1 MRYPYRVVVDD
12 NVDRLQVYS
21 RWRHSRAILIT
32 RTFTLSGDYFHWL
45 SVVVKQSLR
54 SIGIKKL
61 KGVYGKG
68 DPPLPIPNREVK
80 PFSADGTADRWES
93 RKMPNSDGES
103 YSDVTLSFFVSYLLC
118 LVLSYLILSYLISSC
133 LVCCVRVVFSFL
145 WCGALVFLFLCFLL
159 LFSVFCCFLRGFAF
173 FSLLY
178 SLLHSLLSPLLCFF
192 VIPFFLL
199 SFFLF
204 VPFQPC
210 CGSLLFACL
219 ACFCLPDLSFSLF
232 IFFFCACTCVCWIRF
247 GYLLLNLFCFDI
259 KL

>member
-93 RKMPNSDGES
+93 RKMPNLDGES
-103 YSDVTLSFFVSYLLC
+103 YRDVTLSLFVLSRFVLSRLVSFR
-118 LVLSYLILSYLISSC
+118 LVLWLLLFS
-133 LVCCVRVVFSFL
+133 VFS
-145 WCGALVFLFLCFLL
+145 FLCFLL
-159 LFSVFCCFLRGFAF
+159 LAPF
-173 FSLLY
+173 
-178 SLLHSLLSPLLCFF
+178 LCFF
-192 VIPFFLL
+192 
-199 SFFLF
+199 
-204 VPFQPC
+204 
-210 CGSLLFACL
+210 LLFA
-219 ACFCLPDLSFSLF
+219 FCCILCSHRCSVSSFTLFFFFCPFSFLSFSALLWFFAVCLPCLF
-232 IFFFCACTCVCWIRF
+232 PLA
-247 GYLLLNLFCFDI
+247 
-259 KL
+259 

>member
-1 MRYPYRVVVDD
+1 MAKGIHLFPFRTEKLSPLAPMVLPTGGRVGRCRIQMERV
-12 NVDRLQVYS
+12 
-21 RWRHSRAILIT
+21 T
-32 RTFTLSGDYFHWL
+32 EMWL
-45 SVVVKQSLR
+45 SLF
-54 SIGIKKL
+54 L
-61 KGVYGKG
+61 
-68 DPPLPIPNREVK
+68 
-80 PFSADGTADRWES
+80 
-93 RKMPNSDGES
+93 
-103 YSDVTLSFFVSYLLC
+103 SYLSC
-118 LVLSYLILSYLISSC
+118 LVLSYLISSC
-133 LVCCVRVVFSFL
+133 VLCTCSVFFFVMCVVRAFLV
-145 WCGALVFLFLCFLL
+145 LCFLL

-192 VIPFFLL
+192 VIPFFL
-199 SFFLF
+199 F

-210 CGSLLFACL
+210 CGSLLSACL

>member
-54 SIGIKKL
+54 LIGIKKL

-93 RKMPNSDGES
+93 RKMPNLDGES
-103 YSDVTLSFFVSYLLC
+103 YSDVTLSFFVSYL
-118 LVLSYLILSYLISSC
+118 SC
-133 LVCCVRVVFSFL
+133 LVVSSLLFSSLFVLCVVYVVFSFL
-145 WCGALVFLFLCFLL
+145 WCVALAFFF

-178 SLLHSLLSPLLCFF
+178 SLLHSLLFALSVALFLRYSIFSFVLFSFFSFSALLWFF
-192 VIPFFLL
+192 AVCLPCLFLL
-199 SFFLF
+199 AWSFFLF
-204 VPFQPC
+204 VYILFLC
-210 CGSLLFACL
+210 LYLCLLDTVWLL
-219 ACFCLPDLSFSLF
+219 AFKL
-232 IFFFCACTCVCWIRF
+232 V
-247 GYLLLNLFCFDI
+247 LLWY
-259 KL
+259 

>member
-103 YSDVTLSFFVSYLLC
+103 YSDVTLSFFVLSFVSR
-118 LVLSYLILSYLISSC
+118 LVLSYLVLCVVVLLFCLSSL
-133 LVCCVRVVFSFL
+133 
-145 WCGALVFLFLCFLL
+145 FLL
-159 LFSVFCCFLRGFAF
+159 LSPWLCF
-173 FSLLY
+173 
-178 SLLHSLLSPLLCFF
+178 LLHSLLSPLLCFF
-192 VIPFFLL
+192 VIPFFVLL
-199 SFFLF
+199 SFCSF
-204 VPFQPC
+204 
-210 CGSLLFACL
+210 SALLCFFAV
-219 ACFCLPDLSFSLF
+219 CLPDLSFSLF

>member
-1 MRYPYRVVVDD
+1 MAKGIHLFPFRTEKLSPLAPMVLPTGGRVGRCRIQMERV
-12 NVDRLQVYS
+12 
-21 RWRHSRAILIT
+21 T
-32 RTFTLSGDYFHWL
+32 EMWL
-45 SVVVKQSLR
+45 SL
-54 SIGIKKL
+54 
-61 KGVYGKG
+61 
-68 DPPLPIPNREVK
+68 
-80 PFSADGTADRWES
+80 F
-93 RKMPNSDGES
+93 
-103 YSDVTLSFFVSYLLC
+103 
-118 LVLSYLILSYLISSC
+118 LSYLSCLVFSSLFVSFR

-192 VIPFFLL
+192 VIPFFL
-199 SFFLF
+199 F

-210 CGSLLFACL
+210 CGSLLSACL

-232 IFFFCACTCVCWIRF
+232 IFFFCACVCWIRF

>member
-93 RKMPNSDGES
+93 RKMPNLDGES
-103 YSDVTLSFFVSYLLC
+103 NRDVTLSFFV
-118 LVLSYLILSYLISSC
+118 LSFVSRRFFSSLFVSFR
-133 LVCCVRVVFSFL
+133 LVCCVHSVFFFVMCCFGFFL
-145 WCGALVFLFLCFLL
+145 SFLCFLL
-159 LFSVFCCFLRGFAF
+159 FS
-173 FSLLY
+173 
-178 SLLHSLLSPLLCFF
+178 PWLCFF
-192 VIPFFLL
+192 FFCLL
-199 SFFLF
+199 SVAFSALCSLRCSVSSLFYFFFCPFFFLF
-204 VPFQPC
+204 LFSLVVVLC
-210 CGSLLFACL
+210 CLLALPVSACL
-219 ACFCLPDLSFSLF
+219 IFLSLF
-232 IFFFCACTCVCWIRF
+232 IFFFLCLCLLDTVCLF
-247 GYLLLNLFCFDI
+247 AFKPVLLWY
-259 KL
+259 